1 MKSPRLNHRDQD
13 ARWLDGSVAG
23 VPLESMAEPLRE
35 RALLTTRR
43 QLLASAARP
52 LGAAALASL
61 LGNAGLGPAAHA
73 AGNVPKADAQGGLP
87 SLPHF
92 APRAKRVI
100 YLFMAGGPS
109 HIDTFDYHPKV
120 RELHGIEL
128 PASVRGD
135 QRITGMTSG
144 QSSFK
149 VVAPMFKFH
158 RYGNAGTWVSELF
171 PHVAGIA
178 DEIAV
183 VKSLNSEAINHD
195 PAITF
200 INTGVQQPGKAS
212 FGSWVSYGLGS
223 PNRNLPAYLVMIS
236 HGPGQR
242 QALYNRLW
250 GSGFLP
256 TRHQGVNLRAGSDP
270 VLYLKDPEGIDRES
284 RRRMLDRLAALN
296 EEEYREFG
304 DPETQTRIAQYEMAF
319 RMQASV
325 PAIMDLSQ
333 ESAATLDLYGPEVQ
347 TPGSFA
353 RNCLIA
359 RRLAEQGVPFIQLF
373 HEGWDQH
380 GDLPRNIRGQCQGV
394 DQPAAALVKDLKQR
408 GLLEDTLVVWGGEFG
423 RTIYSQGDLT
433 PNNYGRDHHGRCFTV
448 WMAGGGIRGG
458 MEYGKTDD
466 FSYNIVEN
474 PVHIRDFNAT
484 MMHCLGIDH
493 NRLTFRYQGLEQ
505 RLTGVEPARIVEEIL
520 V

>member
-1 MKSPRLNHRDQD
+1 
-13 ARWLDGSVAG
+13 
-23 VPLESMAEPLRE
+23 
-35 RALLTTRR
+35 
-43 QLLASAARP
+43 
-52 LGAAALASL
+52 
-61 LGNAGLGPAAHA
+61 
-73 AGNVPKADAQGGLP
+73 
-87 SLPHF
+87 
-92 APRAKRVI
+92 
-100 YLFMAGGPS
+100 
-109 HIDTFDYHPKV
+109 
-120 RELHGIEL
+120 
-128 PASVRGD
+128 
-135 QRITGMTSG
+135 
-144 QSSFK
+144 
-149 VVAPMFKFH
+149 
-158 RYGNAGTWVSELF
+158 
-171 PHVAGIA
+171 
-178 DEIAV
+178 
-183 VKSLNSEAINHD
+183 
-195 PAITF
+195 
-200 INTGVQQPGKAS
+200 
-212 FGSWVSYGLGS
+212 
-223 PNRNLPAYLVMIS
+223 MIS

-325 PAIMDLSQ
+325 PAIMDLSH
-333 ESAATLDLYGPEVQ
+333 ESTATLDLYGPEVQ

-408 GLLEDTLVVWGGEFG
+408 GLLDDTLVVWGGEFG

-458 MEYGKTDD
+458 VEYGRTDD

-484 MMHCLGIDH
+484 LMHCLGIDH

-505 RLTGVEPARIVEEIL
+505 RLTGVEPARIVSEIL